1 MHTVQSGGP
10 TGDPEEALKPPSRE
24 TARWA
29 AILCFIAAFMCLVG
43 IAWSV
48 YARWVTDDSFG
59 GLDGHLTQ
67 DATSAL
73 NAMDTLNTVVAVL
86 NAILAAAL
94 VVGGI
99 MLFRRKPAG
108 RPVVAVTGAF
118 LLLAPIITYVV
129 STQIWNRLVGAM
141 GETSDVEVMRFGPGA
156 GTVIRGALVALVML
170 GLVLAP
176 STKRWLTYQG
186 QPDGQRQLAAVPG
199 SVVDPSLPPPTRG
212 TALGAAVLSVL
223 GGAVFLFLAIAGV
236 VEALDSDKRE
246 SARVVAGVG
255 AAVTTPLAAGLIV
268 GGILLL
274 RRRLSGRTTV
284 VVTWAVVILLATGL
298 LSAVT
303 ASDNPR
309 PGDLE
314 LRIAVLVFTVVYAVA
329 AIALALAR
337 STRRWCE
344 TRTGFGRQTLPG
356 PEHPAPMGVTGPLAP
371 AQHQPQPIEL
381 PFGAGTPA
389 HVPPTAPV
397 DAARRKRIWVIAA
410 AAGTVMVLAAATAVT
425 FTTISR
431 KPEATVLH
439 SYGTQSVLPFT
450 ELSYPWDIAV
460 DAAGAVYVVDS
471 DTVHETSRVLSLPVG
486 ATAPSTLPFEPG
498 RNGVAVDAA
507 GTVYVNNGYDGV
519 QVLTAGSSTP
529 TKLSFPGRHGHGV
542 AVDTA
547 GTVYV
552 ADKGRV
558 LSRAAG
564 EAPPIELPFT
574 GLDEATF
581 VTVDAAGTVYVLD
594 QVRKR
599 ILSLRSGST
608 TQSEFPL
615 TGLKGPSGLAVD
627 SRGTIYVADYTGG
640 KVVAFAAGS
649 HATTVLPFTGL
660 RGPLDVAVDA
670 DGNVYVSGYVDFSDD
685 SGQVLK
691 LPVASPA

>member
-10 TGDPEEALKPPSRE
+10 TGDPEHASKPPSRE

-43 IAWSV
+43 IAWSA

-86 NAILAAAL
+86 NAIFAVAL

-118 LLLAPIITYVV
+118 LLLAPTVTYVL
-129 STQIWNRLVGAM
+129 STQIWNGLVGAM
-141 GETSDVEVMRFGPGA
+141 GETSDVEVMRFGPGV
-156 GTVIRGALVALVML
+156 GTVIRGVLVALVML

-186 QPDGQRQLAAVPG
+186 QSDGQRQPAAVPG
-199 SVVDPSLPPPTRG
+199 SVVGPSLPPHTRG

-223 GGAVFLFLAIAGV
+223 GGAVFLFLAVAGV

-303 ASDNPR
+303 VLDHRQPEAF
-309 PGDLE
+309 GGIL
-314 LRIAVLVFTVVYAVA
+314 AVVAPTVACAAA
-329 AIALALAR
+329 AIALAVVS

-344 TRTGFGRQTLPG
+344 ARTGFNGKTPAGL
-356 PEHPAPMGVTGPLAP
+356 EHPAPMGVADTLARAPYQPKLIEPPLGADASLKAP
-371 AQHQPQPIEL
+371 
-381 PFGAGTPA
+381 
-389 HVPPTAPV
+389 PPPV
-397 DAARRKRIWVIAA
+397 DTGRRKRVWVIAA
-410 AAGTVMVLAAATAVT
+410 AAGTVVVLAAAGTALA
-425 FTTISR
+425 FTTTSR
-431 KPEATVLH
+431 KPNAVMPH
-439 SYGTQSVLPFT
+439 SYGPQIVLPFT
-450 ELSYPWDIAV
+450 ELSWPAYI
-460 DAAGAVYVVDS
+460 
-471 DTVHETSRVLSLPVG
+471 
-486 ATAPSTLPFEPG
+486 
-498 RNGVAVDAA
+498 AVDAA
-507 GTVYVNNGYDGV
+507 GTVYVSDKDRARGTSRVLALPVGATAPNTLQVDGLREGGGVAVDVAGTVYVDAGYDGV
-519 QVLTAGSSTP
+519 LALTPGSDAP
-529 TKLSFPGRHGHGV
+529 TKLSFRATNGFGV
-542 AVDTA
+542 AVDTS

-552 ADKGRV
+552 ADGSQVRS
-558 LSRAAG
+558 LAAG
-564 EAPPIELPFT
+564 ETTPRVLPFV
-574 GLDEATF
+574 GLNATY
-581 VTVDAAGTVYVLD
+581 VAVDPARTVYVRGKD
-594 QVRKR
+594 HKR
-599 ILSLRSGST
+599 VLLLRSGST
-608 TQSEFPL
+608 TQSELPL
-615 TGLKGPSGLAVD
+615 NGIKGIEGLAVD
-627 SRGTIYVADYTGG
+627 SEGTLYVADFDGAQ
-640 KVVAFAAGS
+640 VVAFAAGS
-649 HATTVLPFTGL
+649 DTPSVLPITGL
-660 RGPLDVAVDA
+660 RHPSDVAVDA
-670 DGNVYVSGYVDFSDD
+670 TGNVYVSGYGFSDERL
-685 SGQVLK
+685 VLK
-691 LPVASPA
+691 LPVALPT

>member
-67 DATSAL
+67 EATSAL

-141 GETSDVEVMRFGPGA
+141 GETSDVEVMRFGPGV
-156 GTVIRGALVALVML
+156 GTVIRGVLVALVML

-186 QPDGQRQLAAVPG
+186 QPDGQRQLAAAPG

-284 VVTWAVVILLATGL
+284 VITWAVVILLATGL

-344 TRTGFGRQTLPG
+344 ARTGLGRQTLPG

-371 AQHQPQPIEL
+371 ALDQPKPIEPL
-381 PFGAGTPA
+381 GADAPEEVRPA
-389 HVPPTAPV
+389 AAV
-397 DAARRKRIWVIAA
+397 DAARRKRVWVIAA
-410 AAGTVMVLAAATAVT
+410 AAGAVVLVAAAGTALA
-425 FTTISR
+425 FTTTSR
-431 KPEATVLH
+431 KPNAVMPH
-439 SYGTQSVLPFT
+439 SYGPQIVLPFT
-450 ELSYPWDIAV
+450 ELSWPAYIAV
-460 DAAGAVYVVDS
+460 DAAGTIYVADK
-471 DTVHETSRVLSLPVG
+471 DRAHDTSRVLALPVG
-486 ATAPSTLPFEPG
+486 ATAPSTLQVDGLREG
-498 RNGVAVDAA
+498 GGVAVDVA
-507 GTVYVNNGYDGV
+507 GTVYVNDGYDGV
-519 QVLTAGSSTP
+519 LALIPGSNAP
-529 TKLSFPGRHGHGV
+529 TKLSFHGTNGFGV
-542 AVDTA
+542 AVDTSGA
-547 GTVYV
+547 VYV
-552 ADKGRV
+552 ADGSQVRSLAAGDTAPRV
-558 LSRAAG
+558 L
-564 EAPPIELPFT
+564 PFV
-574 GLDEATF
+574 GLDATY
-581 VTVDAAGTVYVLD
+581 VAVDAARTVYVRGKD
-594 QVRKR
+594 HKR
-599 ILSLRSGST
+599 VLLLHSGST
-608 TQSEFPL
+608 TQSELPL
-615 TGLKGPSGLAVD
+615 TGIKGIEGLAVD
-627 SRGTIYVADYTGG
+627 SEGTVYIADFDGAQ
-640 KVVAFAAGS
+640 VVAFAAGS
-649 HATTVLPFTGL
+649 DTPSVLPITGL
-660 RGPLDVAVDA
+660 RHPSDVAVDA
-670 DGNVYVSGYVDFSDD
+670 TGNVYVSGYGFSDERL
-685 SGQVLK
+685 VLK
-691 LPVASPA
+691 LPVALPA